1 MRFHYTASQQSDG
14 KIIEGDTDAASPS
27 EVLQVLMSK
36 GLRPISIKS
45 VKSVM
50 GVGGKIFGQTV
61 TVSDKVFLTRYL
73 SLMLK
78 SGTDLFSAINILI
91 NDFDKP
97 ALKALLIE
105 IRTNLEKGNPFYTTF
120 VNYPNYF
127 SPVFINLIKA
137 GEVSG
142 NLSQVLDN
150 LSVSLTKEQELRS
163 KVTAALIYPVIL
175 LGMSFLM
182 LLLLATFALPKIA
195 GVFSGSG
202 FTPPLFSRIVFA
214 VGLTLN
220 QYAII
225 VFPAIAIGVFGG
237 WYFLLKTNSGK
248 KTMSFI
254 ATKLPVINNVMERM
268 ALERF
273 ASTLSSLMK
282 AGLPII
288 TSLEI
293 TADAVGS
300 EKIKAS
306 LQRISREGL
315 AKGLTLG
322 EAFRREAVFPLV
334 VTNLIAISEK
344 AGHIEDIL
352 QTLATFY
359 ESEVDA
365 SVKTMVSLIEPA
377 LLLMIGLLVGTI
389 ALSVIVPIYQ
399 LVGGV

>member
-1 MRFHYTASQQSDG
+1 MRFHYTAAQLDG
-14 KIIEGDTDAASPS
+14 RIIEGDTDAANPS
-27 EVLQVLMSK
+27 EVLQILAGK
-36 GLRPISIKS
+36 GLRPISIKT
-45 VKSVM
+45 VKSVTNI
-50 GVGGKIFGQTV
+50 GAKVFGQTV
-61 TVSDKVFLTRYL
+61 TISDKIFLSRYL
-73 SLMLK
+73 SLMLR

-97 ALKALLIE
+97 ALKALLVE
-105 IRTNLEKGNPFYTTF
+105 IRTNLEKGNPFYATF

-127 SPVFINLIKA
+127 SPVFINLVKA

-150 LSVSLTKEQELRS
+150 LSVSLAKEQELRS
-163 KVTAALIYPVIL
+163 KITAALIYPIIL
-175 LGMSFLM
+175 LAMSFLM

-220 QYAII
+220 KYAII
-225 VFPAIAIGVFGG
+225 VFPMIAAGVVGC
-237 WYFLLKTNSGK
+237 WYFLTKTPTGK
-248 KTMSFI
+248 KTLAFI
-254 ATKLPVINNVMERM
+254 STQVPVINGVMERL
-268 ALERF
+268 ALQRF
-273 ASTLSSLMK
+273 ASTLSALMK
-282 AGLPII
+282 AGLPVIA
-288 TSLEI
+288 SLEI

-300 EKIKAS
+300 DAIRDS
-306 LQRISREGL
+306 LIRISREGL

-322 EAFRREAVFPLV
+322 EAFRRESVFPLV

-352 QTLATFY
+352 KTLSAFY

-365 SVKTMVSLIEPA
+365 SVKTLVAFIEPV
-377 LLLMIGLLVGTI
+377 LLLMIGVLIGTI
-389 ALSVIVPIYQ
+389 ALSVVVPIYQ
-399 LVGGV
+399 LVGGI